1 MATLASL
8 RKAMGKYLSD
18 YLSSHEM
25 LIAKK
30 TCRAYRV
37 TNDGVYHI
45 ISIAALSSGKNARV
59 FVTCTVPE
67 VSEEPNEKSLIEGPL
82 IMYTGGSLSE
92 MGIGV
97 GDFLDP
103 DASSEEACQEFFKM
117 LPEYLDRFA
126 EPLFSSIQTRRDFWN
141 ALDEHSRKS
150 LEGRGLK
157 ERVLR
162 RA

>member
-8 RKAMGKYLSD
+8 KKAMEKHLSD
-18 YLSSHEM
+18 YLASHEM
-25 LIAKK
+25 LIARK

-37 TNDGVYHI
+37 TSDGVYQVV
-45 ISIAALSSGKNARV
+45 SIAILSSGKNARV

-67 VSEEPNEKSLIEGPL
+67 VFDDQNERVFIEGPL

-92 MGIGV
+92 RGLGV

-103 DASSEEACQEFFKM
+103 DVSSDAACQTFFKM

-126 EPLFSSIQTRRDFWN
+126 DPLFWAIQTRRDFWN
-141 ALDEHSRKS
+141 ALNEPARKS
-150 LEGRGLK
+150 LEEKGLK
-157 ERVLR
+157 GRIL
-162 RA
+162 AGT